1 MKKFLALLFVMCFV
15 AALNQQAETKSLN
28 TKTKRVVAITFD
40 DLPVVSLRRD
50 IDSRRE
56 ITSKLLNYIKKAKV
70 PAVGFVNERQ
80 LFPNDKRDEAQ
91 VDLLRSWLDAGLELG
106 NHTYSHQSL
115 NRTPLE
121 DYKADVIRGEVVTK
135 ELLSKKGMTLRY
147 FRYPFLQT
155 GRSLEIKNKFQE
167 FLREGNYTNAP
178 VTFDNSD
185 WIFARAYDNAFA
197 RGDKEMMKRVG
208 AAYVPYL
215 ESKVDYWE
223 RQSVKLF
230 GREVKQI
237 FLLHANSINAE
248 YFGDVV
254 VMLKK
259 RGYQFITLEEA
270 LNEPAHNSPDTF
282 IGAGGISWLHRWAVT
297 KGKETILPDEPYTP
311 EFVMKE
317 AGVTSE

>member
-1 MKKFLALLFVMCFV
+1 MKKVIALVIVLCLVV
-15 AALNQQAETKSLN
+15 TLNQKAETKSLN

-50 IDSRRE
+50 IESRKE
-56 ITSKLLNYIKKAKV
+56 ITSKLLNHIKNAKV

-80 LFPNDKRDEAQ
+80 LFPNEKRDEAQ
-91 VDLLRSWLDAGLELG
+91 VDLLRSWLDSGLELG

-115 NRTPLE
+115 NSTPIE
-121 DYKADVIRGEVVTK
+121 DYEADVIRGEVVTK

-167 FLREGNYTNAP
+167 FLRERHYTNAP

-197 RGDKEMMKRVG
+197 RGDKEMMKRIG

-215 ESKVDYWE
+215 ESKIDYWE

-259 RGYQFITLEEA
+259 RGYEFVTLEEA
-270 LNEPAHNSPDTF
+270 LNEPAHNSPDSF

-297 KGKETILPDEPYTP
+297 KGKETILPDEPHTP

>member
-1 MKKFLALLFVMCFV
+1 MKKLVVLAVLMCLV
-15 AALNQQAETKSLN
+15 VTSNQQAETKSSN
-28 TKTKRVVAITFD
+28 AKTKRVVAITFD

-50 IDSRRE
+50 IEARKE
-56 ITSKLLNYIKKAKV
+56 ITSKLLSHIKKAKV

-80 LFPNDKRDEAQ
+80 LFQNEKRDEAQ

-115 NRTPLE
+115 NNTPLE

-135 ELLSKKGMTLRY
+135 ELLSKQGKTLRY
-147 FRYPFLQT
+147 FRYPFLHA

-167 FLREGNYTNAP
+167 FLRERNYTNAP

-215 ESKVDYWE
+215 KSRIDYWE

-237 FLLHANSINAE
+237 FLLHANSVNAE

-259 RGYQFITLEEA
+259 RGYEFITLEEA
-270 LNEPAHNSPDTF
+270 LKDNAYNSPDTF

-297 KGKETILPDEPYTP
+297 KGKEYVLPDEPYTP